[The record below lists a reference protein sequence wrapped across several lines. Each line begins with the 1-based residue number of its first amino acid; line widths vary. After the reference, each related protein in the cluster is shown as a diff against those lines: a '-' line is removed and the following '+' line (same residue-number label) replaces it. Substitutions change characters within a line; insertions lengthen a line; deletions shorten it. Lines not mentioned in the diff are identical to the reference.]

1 MDGKRRIGELGWR
14 GRWPAVAALALA
26 AAALLATAT
35 SAVPEGEIVVRG
47 PAFSSHLRLSVSG
60 GNIVVSGQVADDPV
74 GCQIVEGHRRTVCP
88 IAGAG
93 GMEIVMGPAD
103 DKVEVEDRLPM
114 PLIVHLGAGSDKFL
128 GNAEPD
134 TCYSEGTK
142 RNRCI
147 GFGGDDICITGPQN
161 SDCVGGEGDDY
172 CRHQDGSDGCFGG
185 PGDDECDMGSGQD
198 GCHGGPGNDRL
209 LGGGDPDQLYG
220 DAGHDYCD
228 GGPGVGRSHDCE
240 SGPGG

>member
-1 MDGKRRIGELGWR
+1 MKRRIGEIRRRR
-14 GRWPAVAALALA
+14 GWPAVGALALA
-26 AAALLATAT
+26 ATALLATAT
-35 SAVPEGEIVVRG
+35 SSAVPEGEIVVRG
-47 PAFSSHLRLSVSG
+47 PAYSSHLRLSVSG
-60 GNIVVSGQVADDPV
+60 DAIVVKGQVAGDPV
-74 GCQIVEGHRRTVCP
+74 GCSLIEGHRLTVCP
-88 IAGAG
+88 TAGAG
-93 GMEIVMGPAD
+93 AMEIVMGPAD
-103 DKVEVEDRLPM
+103 DKIQVEDRMPM
-114 PLIVHLGAGSDKFL
+114 PLTVHLGAGSDKFL
-128 GNAEPD
+128 GNDEPD

-161 SDCVGGEGDDY
+161 SDCVGGAGDDY
-172 CRHQDGSDGCFGG
+172 CRHQEGSDGCFGG
-185 PGDDECDMGSGQD
+185 PGNDECDMGGGSD

-220 DAGHDYCD
+220 DGGSDYCD

>member
-1 MDGKRRIGELGWR
+1 MKRRIGKFGR
-14 GRWPAVAALALA
+14 RRRWPAVGALALA

-47 PAFSSHLRLSVSG
+47 PSYSSHLRLSVSG
-60 GNIVVSGQVADDPV
+60 DAIVVKGQVAGDPV
-74 GCQIVEGHRRTVCP
+74 GCRLVERHRLTVCP
-88 IAGAG
+88 TTGAG

-103 DKVEVEDRLPM
+103 DKVQVEDRLPM
-114 PLIVHLGAGSDKFL
+114 PLTVHLGAGSDKFL
-128 GNAEPD
+128 GNDEPD

-147 GFGGDDICITGPQN
+147 GFGGDDVCITGELN

-172 CRHQDGSDGCFGG
+172 CRHQGGSDGCFGG
-185 PGDDECDMGSGQD
+185 PGNDECDMGGGSD

-209 LGGGDPDQLYG
+209 FGGGDPDQLYG
-220 DAGHDYCD
+220 DGGYDFCD
-228 GGPGVGRSHDCE
+228 GGPGVGRSHECE
-240 SGPGG
+240 TGPGG

>member
-1 MDGKRRIGELGWR
+1 M
-14 GRWPAVAALALA
+14 ALA
-26 AAALLATAT
+26 AAALLATAS

-47 PAFSSHLRLSVSG
+47 PAYSSHLRLSVSG
-60 GNIVVSGQVADDPV
+60 DAIVVKGHVADDPV
-74 GCQIVEGHRRTVCP
+74 GCRIVEGHRLTVCP
-88 IAGAG
+88 IASAG

-103 DKVEVEDRLPM
+103 DKIEVEDRLPM
-114 PLIVHLGAGSDKFL
+114 PLTVHLGAGSDKFL
-128 GNAEPD
+128 GNDEPD

-147 GFGGDDICITGPQN
+147 GFGGDDVCITGELN

-172 CRHQDGSDGCFGG
+172 CRHQGGSDGCFGG
-185 PGDDECDMGSGQD
+185 PGNDECDMGGGSD

-209 LGGGDPDQLYG
+209 YGGGDPDQLYG
-220 DAGHDYCD
+220 DGGYDFCD

>member
-1 MDGKRRIGELGWR
+1 MKRRIGKFGWQR
-14 GRWPAVAALALA
+14 RWSAVGALALA

-35 SAVPEGEIVVRG
+35 ASAVPEGEIVVQG
-47 PAFSSHLRLSVSG
+47 PSYSSHLRLSVG
-60 GNIVVSGQVADDPV
+60 GDAIVVKGQVAGDPV
-74 GCQIVEGHRRTVCP
+74 GCMLVEGHRLTVCP
-88 IAGAG
+88 VADAG

-103 DKVEVEDRLPM
+103 DKIQVEDRLPM
-114 PLIVHLGAGSDKFL
+114 PLTVHLGAGSDKFL
-128 GNAEPD
+128 GNDEPD
-134 TCYSEGTK
+134 TCYSEATK

-147 GFGGDDICITGPQN
+147 GSGGDDVCITGPQN

-172 CRHQDGSDGCFGG
+172 CRHQEGSDGCFGG
-185 PGDDECDMGSGQD
+185 PGNDECDMGGGSD

-209 LGGGDPDQLYG
+209 LGGGDSDQLYG
-220 DAGHDYCD
+220 DAGYDYCD